1 MQRCYLAL
9 LYLAPLAAAHAEIID
24 RIAVSVGNRVIT
36 TGDVNREIRVTAL
49 MNGSKLDLSPA
60 AKRAAAERLVEQ
72 ELIRRELD
80 LTKFS
85 TPDADAA
92 FETFLAFRKTQF
104 PNDAAYQRALQEDG
118 ITEQDVKEEMLWQ
131 TTLLNFL
138 DVRFRPGVQVNEQDL
153 HDYFDKTVRPV
164 AEAASPGKAVRFE
177 DYRDRVEATLTGNR
191 ADQEMDQWLKE
202 ARKRT
207 DIIFHEDALK

>member
-1 MQRCYLAL
+1 MPRCSIAFVYLA
-9 LYLAPLAAAHAEIID
+9 ALAAAQAEIID
-24 RIAVSVGNRVIT
+24 RIAVSVGNSVIT
-36 TGDVNREIRVTAL
+36 TGDVNRELRVTAF
-49 MNGSKLDLSPA
+49 MNGSKPDLSPA

-92 FETFLAFRKTQF
+92 FETFLEFRKTQF
-104 PNDAAYQRALQEDG
+104 PNDADYQRALKDDG
-118 ITEQDVKEEMLWQ
+118 ITEQDVKDEMLWQ
-131 TTLLNFL
+131 ATLLNFL

-153 HDYFDKTVRPV
+153 HEYFDKVVRPV
-164 AEAASPGKAVRFE
+164 AEAAKPGKDARFE
-177 DYRDRVEATLTGNR
+177 DYRDKIEATLTGNR

-207 DIIFHEDALK
+207 DIIFHEDALQ